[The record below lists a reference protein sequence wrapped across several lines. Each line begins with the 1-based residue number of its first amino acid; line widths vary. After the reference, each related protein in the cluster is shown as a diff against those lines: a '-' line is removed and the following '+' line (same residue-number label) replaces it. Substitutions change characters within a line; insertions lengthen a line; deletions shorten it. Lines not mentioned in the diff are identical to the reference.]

1 MRTRLKIG
9 IFLAFCAIA
18 FVLVTSGAAHAY
30 YLPLAGNSTAESVS
44 SPRSLYI
51 QNCARCH
58 GADGRAQTRLGK
70 KLEADDLTTEDV
82 KNMSTAKLERII
94 TNGRLDMPAFRKKLT
109 RRQISQVAS
118 YVRSL

>member
-1 MRTRLKIG
+1 MRTRLKIWTF
-9 IFLAFCAIA
+9 IAFCAIA
-18 FVLVTSGAAHAY
+18 FVLATSGAAHAY
-30 YLPLAGNSTAESVS
+30 LPLADNSAAERVS

-82 KNMSTAKLERII
+82 KNMSTAKIERVI
-94 TNGRLDMPAFRKKLT
+94 TNGRLDMPAFRRKLT
-109 RRQISQVAS
+109 RQQISQVAG

>member
-1 MRTRLKIG
+1 MLTGLKIAA
-9 IFLAFCAIA
+9 FLAFCAIA
-18 FVLVTSGAAHAY
+18 FVFAASGAART
-30 YLPLAGNSTAESVS
+30 YLPVADNSSEETMS

-70 KLEADDLTTEDV
+70 KLEAADLTSEDV
-82 KNMSTAKLERII
+82 KGMSTAKITRAI
-94 TNGRLDMPAFRKKLT
+94 TNGRPDMPAFRKKLT
-109 RRQISQVAS
+109 RQQIAQIVG

>member
-1 MRTRLKIG
+1 MRTRLKIA

-18 FVLVTSGAAHAY
+18 FVFAASGAAHAY
-30 YLPLAGNSTAESVS
+30 LPHDENSSAESSS
-44 SPRSLYI
+44 SPRSLFI

-82 KNMSTAKLERII
+82 KNMSTAKIERVI
-94 TNGRLDMPAFRKKLT
+94 TNGRLDMPAFRRKLT
-109 RRQISQVAS
+109 RQQISQIAG
-118 YVRSL
+118 YVRTL